1 MDKTGMNL
9 APRKTLAKSM
19 SYGDYIALGLGTI
32 IGVGWVVLAGDWLV
46 RGGPLGAILG
56 FLIGGLILGAV
67 GLCYAEL
74 APALP
79 VAGGAVAFGYK
90 AFGTGTS
97 FLTGWFLSFA
107 YITVCPFEAV
117 AIGWI
122 IENLIPSLRSQA
134 LYSIGNYEVSIV
146 SIIAGVV
153 SILFIAALNY
163 RGIRSTA
170 RFQTFSTVL
179 MIVCA
184 AIFALVAIV
193 KGSFSNLRPLFAGD
207 GSIAA
212 SFGSILAVMGI
223 VPFFMSGFDTI
234 AQGSEESGNQINPR
248 NIGRAVLLSIAAGAL
263 FYAIVILALSVC
275 LPWKESVHLDM
286 PTASVLKVAFGYG
299 WAQKLVLFTAF
310 LGLVTSFN
318 GCFLAGCRVVFAMGR
333 GGLLPRALGDVQG
346 KYKTPYKAIFF
357 VSLITLIGPFLGR
370 TSLNPIV
377 NVGSLAYVCGW
388 FMTCLSAVRLRRLAP
403 QLNRPFRVKRKI
415 FLYLGTL
422 VSGALIL
429 LMIVPGS
436 SAQLAWPLE
445 YAILATWMLLGFIG
459 YRWRR
464 ASKDMDDKERA
475 YQILGDYR

>member
-1 MDKTGMNL
+1 MEKLGVSPP
-9 APRKTLAKSM
+9 PRRTLAKSM
-19 SYGDYIALGLGTI
+19 SYGDYVALGLGTI

-56 FLIGGLILGAV
+56 FLVGGLILGAV

-90 AFGTGTS
+90 AFGPGTS

-122 IENLIPSLRSQA
+122 IENLIPTLRSQA
-134 LYSIGNYEVSIV
+134 LYSIGNYEVSLV
-146 SIIAGVV
+146 SVVAGVLSVLLIAG
-153 SILFIAALNY
+153 INF

-170 RFQTFSTVL
+170 KFQTYSTVL
-179 MIVCA
+179 MVGCA
-184 AIFALVAIV
+184 AVFAILALV
-193 KGSFSNLRPLFAGD
+193 KGSFSNLKPLFAGD
-207 GSIAA
+207 GSVAA
-212 SFGSILAVMGI
+212 GFGSVLAVLGI

-234 AQGSEESGNQINPR
+234 AQGSEESGKQIDPR
-248 NIGRAVLLSIAAGAL
+248 NIGRAVLISIAAGAL
-263 FYAIVILALSVC
+263 FYAVVILALSVC
-275 LPWKESVHLDM
+275 QPWKESIRLVM
-286 PTASVLKVAFGYG
+286 PTANVLKVAFGYG
-299 WAQKLVLFTAF
+299 WAQKLVLFTAL

-333 GGLLPRALGDVQG
+333 GGLLPRGFGAVQA
-346 KYKTPYKAIFF
+346 KYKTPHKAIFF
-357 VSLITLIGPFLGR
+357 VSLVTLIGPFLGR

-388 FMTCLSAVRLRRLAP
+388 FMTCLSAVRLRELAP
-403 QLNRPFRVKRKI
+403 RLNRPFRVKRKV
-415 FLYLGTL
+415 FLYLGTI

-445 YAILATWMLLGFIG
+445 YSVLATWMLLGFIG

-464 ASKDMDDKERA
+464 ASKDMDEQERT
-475 YQILGDYR
+475 YQILGEYR

>member
-1 MDKTGMNL
+1 
-9 APRKTLAKSM
+9 
-19 SYGDYIALGLGTI
+19 
-32 IGVGWVVLAGDWLV
+32 
-46 RGGPLGAILG
+46 
-56 FLIGGLILGAV
+56 
-67 GLCYAEL
+67 
-74 APALP
+74 
-79 VAGGAVAFGYK
+79 
-90 AFGTGTS
+90 
-97 FLTGWFLSFA
+97 
-107 YITVCPFEAV
+107 
-117 AIGWI
+117 
-122 IENLIPSLRSQA
+122 
-134 LYSIGNYEVSIV
+134 
-146 SIIAGVV
+146 
-153 SILFIAALNY
+153 
-163 RGIRSTA
+163 
-170 RFQTFSTVL
+170 
-179 MIVCA
+179 
-184 AIFALVAIV
+184 
-193 KGSFSNLRPLFAGD
+193 
-207 GSIAA
+207 
-212 SFGSILAVMGI
+212 
-223 VPFFMSGFDTI
+223 
-234 AQGSEESGNQINPR
+234 
-248 NIGRAVLLSIAAGAL
+248 
-263 FYAIVILALSVC
+263 
-275 LPWKESVHLDM
+275 
-286 PTASVLKVAFGYG
+286 
-299 WAQKLVLFTAF
+299 

-475 YQILGDYR
+475 YQILGEYR

>member
-1 MDKTGMNL
+1 MDKLGSN
-9 APRKTLAKSM
+9 PVSRKTLARSM
-19 SYGDYIALGLGTI
+19 SYGDYVALGLGTI
-32 IGVGWVVLAGDWLV
+32 VGVGWVVLAGDWLV

-56 FLIGGLILGAV
+56 YLIGGLILGAV

-79 VAGGAVAFGYK
+79 LAGGAVAFSYK
-90 AFGTGTS
+90 AFGTRTS

-122 IENLIPSLRSQA
+122 MESLFPSLRHHA
-134 LYSIGNYEVSIV
+134 LYSVGDQEVSLV
-146 SIIAGVV
+146 SIAAGVV
-153 SILFIAALNY
+153 SILLIAAINY

-170 RFQTFSTVL
+170 RFQTYSTAL
-179 MIVCA
+179 MIGCA
-184 AIFALVAIV
+184 AIFVLVALL
-193 KGSFSNLRPLFAGD
+193 KGSFSNMKPLFAGN
-207 GSIAA
+207 GSVAA
-212 SFGSILAVMGI
+212 GFGSVLAVLGI

-234 AQGSEESGNQINPR
+234 AQGSEESGKQIDPR
-248 NIGRAVLLSIAAGAL
+248 NIGRAVLISIAAGAL
-263 FYAIVILALSVC
+263 FYAVVILALSVC
-275 LPWKESVHLDM
+275 LPWKESVRLDM
-286 PTASVLKVAFGYG
+286 PTASAFKVAFGYG

-318 GCFLAGCRVVFAMGR
+318 GCFLAGCRVLFAMGR

-346 KYKTPYKAIFF
+346 RYKTPHKAIMF
-357 VSLITLIGPFLGR
+357 VCLISLIGPFLGR
-370 TSLNPIV
+370 MSLNPIV

-388 FMTCLSAVRLRRLAP
+388 FMTCLSAVRLRRFAP
-403 QLNRPFRVKRKI
+403 DLHRPFRVKRRL

-429 LMIVPGS
+429 LLIVPGS
-436 SAQLAWPLE
+436 SAQLRWPLE
-445 YAILATWMLLGFIG
+445 YAILATWMLVGFIG

-464 ASKDMDDKERA
+464 ASKDMDEQERA
-475 YQILGDYR
+475 YQILGEYR

>member
-1 MDKTGMNL
+1 MDKLGSN
-9 APRKTLAKSM
+9 PVSRKTLARSM
-19 SYGDYIALGLGTI
+19 SYGDYVALGLGTI
-32 IGVGWVVLAGDWLV
+32 VGVGWVVLAGDWLV

-79 VAGGAVAFGYK
+79 LAGGAVAFSYK
-90 AFGTGTS
+90 AFGTRTS

-122 IENLIPSLRSQA
+122 MESLFPSLPHKA
-134 LYSIGNYEVSIV
+134 LYSVGGQEVSLV
-146 SIIAGVV
+146 SIAAGVV
-153 SILFIAALNY
+153 SIFLIAAINY

-170 RFQTFSTVL
+170 RFQTYSTAL
-179 MIVCA
+179 MIGCA
-184 AIFALVAIV
+184 AIFVLVALL
-193 KGSFSNLRPLFAGD
+193 KGSFSNLKPFFAGN
-207 GSIAA
+207 GSVGAGV
-212 SFGSILAVMGI
+212 GSILAILGI

-234 AQGSEESGNQINPR
+234 AQGSEESGKQIDPR

-263 FYAIVILALSVC
+263 FYAVVILALSVC
-275 LPWKESVHLDM
+275 LPWKESVRLDM

-299 WAQKLVLFTAF
+299 WSKKLVLFTAF

-318 GCFLAGCRVVFAMGR
+318 GCFLAGCRVLFAMGR

-346 KYKTPYKAIFF
+346 RYKTPHKAIMF
-357 VSLITLIGPFLGR
+357 VCLLSLIGPFLGR

-388 FMTCLSAVRLRRLAP
+388 FMTCLSAVRLRRVAP
-403 QLNRPFRVKRKI
+403 DLHRPFRVKRRL

-445 YAILATWMLLGFIG
+445 YSILTIWMLLGFFG

-464 ASKDMDDKERA
+464 AAKDMDDRERS
-475 YQILGDYR
+475 YQILGEYR